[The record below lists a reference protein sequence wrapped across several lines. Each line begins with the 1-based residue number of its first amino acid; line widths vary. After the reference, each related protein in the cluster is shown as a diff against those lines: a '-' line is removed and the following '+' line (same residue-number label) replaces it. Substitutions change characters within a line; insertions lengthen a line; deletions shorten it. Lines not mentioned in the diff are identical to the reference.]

1 MNDFDKEIKKVMTK
15 EIELSETFKSGVRET
30 IEKIQN
36 SETGKKR
43 NKNNA
48 GYRFVNAIK
57 KIITA
62 ILIGASTITVYAAT
76 TKNFDFSKLG
86 LMKLEENY
94 NESIVEMDQSVEN
107 DYAKITLNSMAGDES
122 YIITEY
128 RIDLKDKAINEYGDV
143 DYRDAWGYDLWIST
157 NVFVNSNKI
166 TNKTSNVTK
175 ISDREFV
182 YSEIINIMDFD
193 DKNLDIKIHLG
204 KFHINNSKDI
214 EIGKV
219 LELKMNLKD
228 EINNDFVI
236 QEKEIGNNDKLV
248 ISGVGNTKFETYI
261 TVQKITENITYKEF
275 DSRDDY
281 TYNSFIVTNE
291 NNKEIPYTIRG
302 SVWAG
307 EYLYIK
313 DKNGNWRLSSNR
325 TANDND
331 IIKHVENFIILIGNQ
346 DDIESVKII
355 PIETAIFNERT
366 DEEINEYKKIKW
378 YPLVEGENKYSAKSS
393 LGGTFEIVKTEINEN
408 DVTFYYE
415 TEGLLGNESEIIIRK
430 KIKEMNY
437 INPIRVEKA
446 GINGTENKIVF
457 TKEVWMS
464 SGANVWRLDGMFD
477 NIEDV
482 EFALMWGSRDKIIA
496 DTFSVDIP
504 KQNNNIADFEFVE
517 MSDSKKVIIE
527 CEVEHHLT
535 SIEKYEISYDKY
547 NKVLSYSN
555 NLGFIV
561 KTNEE
566 YCEDITG
573 FIETV
578 KKYYT
583 DRDGICNHGDG
594 VIGKT

>member
-1 MNDFDKEIKKVMTK
+1 MDNIFINKEYTK
-15 EIELSETFKSGVRET
+15 L
-30 IEKIQN
+30 
-36 SETGKKR
+36 
-43 NKNNA
+43 
-48 GYRFVNAIK
+48 
-57 KIITA
+57 
-62 ILIGASTITVYAAT
+62 
-76 TKNFDFSKLG
+76 
-86 LMKLEENY
+86 
-94 NESIVEMDQSVEN
+94 
-107 DYAKITLNSMAGDES
+107 
-122 YIITEY
+122 
-128 RIDLKDKAINEYGDV
+128 
-143 DYRDAWGYDLWIST
+143 
-157 NVFVNSNKI
+157 
-166 TNKTSNVTK
+166 
-175 ISDREFV
+175 
-182 YSEIINIMDFD
+182 
-193 DKNLDIKIHLG
+193 
-204 KFHINNSKDI
+204 
-214 EIGKV
+214 GKV
-219 LELKMNLKD
+219 LDLKMNLKD
-228 EINNDFVI
+228 EIDNDFVI
-236 QEKEIGNNDKLV
+236 QEKEIGSNDKLV

-477 NIEDV
+477 NIEDA

-496 DTFSVDIP
+496 DTFTVDIP

-517 MSDSKKVIIE
+517 MSDSKKIILE
-527 CEVEHHLT
+527 CGFERFAT
-535 SIEKYEISYDKY
+535 QIEKYEINYDKN

-583 DRDGICNHGDG
+583 DRDGICN
-594 VIGKT
+594 IIEE